1 MVQLLLVVVSLLYGN
16 EPVNCLPGKLDSLFE
31 DGSYTVTESDS
42 AIVCSQDSESM
53 WIVSDVTVYSNGQY
67 TVRQFS
73 YVYGLPY
80 PESRI
85 DTRLAGNLTAY
96 PTYSGVIAP
105 Q

>member
-1 MVQLLLVVVSLLYGN
+1 MMQLLLVVVSLMYGN

-31 DGSYTVTESDS
+31 DGGFTVTESDS

-53 WIVSDVTVYSNGQY
+53 WIVSAIRVYPNGQY
-67 TVRQFS
+67 TVSQFS

-80 PESRI
+80 PENRAGSK
-85 DTRLAGNLTAY
+85 LAGNLSVY